1 MNMLPL
7 DWGIV
12 VGLLALMIWAA
23 YYTKRYNRGVAD
35 FLTANRC
42 AGRYLLCVSQGIA
55 GLGAITIIGNFEMY
69 YKAGFSAVWW
79 QLIWVVVIIVINAS
93 GWVLYRYRETQAMT
107 MAQFLEMRYSKKFRI
122 FAGVVAW
129 ISGIIN
135 FGIFPSVGARFV
147 IYFCGL
153 PDTQVVYA
161 FVLLILISLAL
172 FFTFSGGQIAIIVT
186 DFIQGTFC
194 NIVFVVT
201 IVVVVFSIGWSRIF
215 DTLAAAPAQASLLH
229 PFRTSEALDFNI
241 LFYVIVA
248 FGMFY
253 AQGIWLGGQGYFASA
268 LNAHEARMGN
278 TLVTWRVLTQNLF
291 MMILPICAFTFMHH
305 PDFIDQAQQ
314 AQSALNAIG
323 NSQVQV
329 QMTTPV
335 IMKYFLPPGVMGALV
350 AVMLAAFI
358 STHDTYMHSWG
369 SIFVQDVILP
379 LRKKPLSPKNHVRL
393 LRWSIFGVAIFI
405 FCFSMIFKQTEY
417 ILMFFQITG
426 AIFLGG
432 AGAAVIGG
440 LYWKRGSTP
449 AAWSAMIT
457 GSTLAVSAIIIKQ
470 INDYSP
476 FAGNVMSYIASQNGA
491 ILGFYASIT
500 AILVYIFVSLLGKKV
515 VFDMDKL
522 LHRGKYSVE
531 GPRAADKDEEV
542 SFIRKMI
549 GMGSEFS
556 RGDKILY
563 LSTLAWTGMIVGVFV
578 VGMICNL
585 AFDIETETWIVFWK
599 YYVLV
604 NFILC
609 VATTVWFVFGGLHNL
624 KEMFA
629 RLATLQR
636 DDEDDG
642 TV

>member
-1 MNMLPL
+1 
-7 DWGIV
+7 
-12 VGLLALMIWAA
+12 
-23 YYTKRYNRGVAD
+23 
-35 FLTANRC
+35 
-42 AGRYLLCVSQGIA
+42 
-55 GLGAITIIGNFEMY
+55 
-69 YKAGFSAVWW
+69 
-79 QLIWVVVIIVINAS
+79 
-93 GWVLYRYRETQAMT
+93 
-107 MAQFLEMRYSKKFRI
+107 
-122 FAGVVAW
+122 
-129 ISGIIN
+129 
-135 FGIFPSVGARFV
+135 
-147 IYFCGL
+147 
-153 PDTQVVYA
+153 
-161 FVLLILISLAL
+161 
-172 FFTFSGGQIAIIVT
+172 
-186 DFIQGTFC
+186 
-194 NIVFVVT
+194 
-201 IVVVVFSIGWSRIF
+201 
-215 DTLAAAPAQASLLH
+215 
-229 PFRTSEALDFNI
+229 
-241 LFYVIVA
+241 
-248 FGMFY
+248 MFY